1 LDVFPYLPIER
12 QRRWNPRQ
20 ACISRKSSGRSS
32 SSAFTLIELLVVIA
46 IISILASIL
55 LPAFAQARE
64 KARQTSCLSNMKQ
77 LCTAFMMYSQDYDE
91 GFPGAGDHGSTTS
104 PCVGTADDNWV
115 QGQLITKD
123 TAACPQNQQPIP
135 QGAIYS
141 YVKNTRVYV
150 CPSDGEADERTLSFA
165 MNSLLSEQGLP
176 QVQAPSDCILL
187 VDEESGK
194 VDDGYFDAPTS
205 DKPMGGADF
214 TGKNDQPATRHNRGG
229 IYAYV
234 DGHAKWAQP
243 SQIKASNFI
252 P

>member
-1 LDVFPYLPIER
+1 LNVSPEGQANR
-12 QRRWNPRQ
+12 QRRRRTRN
-20 ACISRKSSGRSS
+20 G
-32 SSAFTLIELLVVIA
+32 FTLIELLVVIA

-55 LPAFAQARE
+55 LPAFAGARE

-77 LCTAFMMYSQDYDE
+77 LCSAFQMYSQDYDE
-91 GFPGAGDHGSTTS
+91 GFPGAAAHGAATT
-104 PCVGTADDNWV
+104 PCVVQADDNWV
-115 QGQLITKD
+115 QGQLITKE
-123 TAACPQNQQPIP
+123 TGTCPQTQQPIP
-135 QGAIYS
+135 RGSIYS

-176 QVQAPSDCILL
+176 QVQAASDCILL
-187 VDEESGK
+187 VDEETGR
-194 VDDGYFDAPTS
+194 VDDGYFDAPTT
-205 DKPMGGADF
+205 DKPTGGADF
-214 TGKNDQPATRHNRGG
+214 SGKNDQPGTRHNKGG

-243 SQIKASNFI
+243 SQIKAANFI